1 MECTMT
7 ESKTPLAQNNMDVP
21 SAKVSSDKSS
31 AKQPTATTAKTPH
44 SSSSKSVNKLSKL
57 AMFSL
62 LVAIAA
68 PAGHYFWQEKQSQN
82 LVSKINTDNNNRLD
96 TFQQQTEKQLVQ
108 QQQIIEKQLQGLAT
122 KIATDSQTRIIALE
136 AVVAKLEQ
144 NIKQQQP
151 SDWLIHEAEYL
162 LRVAARAVWLEQ
174 DTRAALGLLKDAD
187 ARLAQLNDPT
197 FLPVRE
203 VIHQDIK
210 SLSLLPTLDT
220 DEVVLTLM
228 AMNKAVENLP
238 LAMDNLDKKNMDTA
252 DLVLSA
258 DINDWQTNLA
268 KTWQKFL
275 DDFIRVRARS
285 GTIEPLISP
294 KQQAQLKQNLTLKIQ
309 LALWAASQHKG
320 DVYIKSINDIE
331 QWINDFF
338 DVQDLNNQH
347 FVQSLT
353 ELKVKKVD
361 FAYPNDLNALSALRS
376 IISKKQTVP
385 LTESI
390 NDKKA
395 VNEVLPSSE
404 QVQPTQAHTEKVN
417 QSEVKL

>member
-31 AKQPTATTAKTPH
+31 AKQPAATTAKTPH

-68 PAGHYFWQEKQSQN
+68 PTGHYFWQEKQSQN
-82 LVSKINTDNNNRLD
+82 LLSKINTDNNNRLD

-252 DLVLSA
+252 DIDLSD

-347 FVQSLT
+347 VLLSLT

-376 IISKKQTVP
+376 IISKKQTLP

-395 VNEVLPSSE
+395 VIEVLPNSE
-404 QVQPTQAHTEKVN
+404 QVQPVKAQIEKVN
-417 QSEVKL
+417 QREVKL